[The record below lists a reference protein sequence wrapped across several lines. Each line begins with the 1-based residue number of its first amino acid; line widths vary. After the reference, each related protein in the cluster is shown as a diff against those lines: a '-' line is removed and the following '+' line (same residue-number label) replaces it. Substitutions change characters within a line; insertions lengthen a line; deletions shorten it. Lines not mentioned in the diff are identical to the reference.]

1 MGKKLIAVAVVSLAL
16 AGCTSTLQDLEGIQ
30 AETPDRVR
38 VFLNADQFPNL
49 NVVCINGVGFVNTT
63 RDYQQMTE
71 LSDQAY
77 SRLCGEEAQ

>member
-1 MGKKLIAVAVVSLAL
+1 MRKHLIAAIALAL
-16 AGCTSTLQDLEGIQ
+16 VVTGCTSTLQDLEGIQ

-77 SRLCGEEAQ
+77 SRLCGEGTE